1 MKKQKR
7 FWGFLLK
14 GSLVILLLI
23 IMALYVYWL
32 YKNNVW
38 YAPSMTVVLSGLGLT
53 SIIGLIITM
62 PKPKFSFALV
72 PVLGFF
78 VAYDSYHPSVQL
90 LILFV
95 HIKIELNECSKGP
108 QRF

>member
-14 GSLVILLLI
+14 GSLVILLPI

-32 YKNNVW
+32 YKTNVW
-38 YAPSMTVVLSGLGLT
+38 YAPSMAVVLGGLGLT

-62 PKPKFSFALV
+62 PKPKFSFALA

-78 VAYDSYHPSVQL
+78 VAYDSYDPSVQL

-95 HIKIELNECSKGP
+95 HIRIELNECSKGP